1 MMVIFQNKI
10 IYMPSVPPFSRSERV
25 GDYEAQCRPVVWTE
39 KDLKA
44 VDGTALKLLEG
55 SMITSSDSDEA
66 EHVVIVY
73 FQGNASS
80 LPPRLPYLSN
90 ILKRLVRED
99 PGGRKYTIVAL
110 SYRGYWKSKG
120 SASQTGIELDAE
132 AALTW
137 VRGRYDHGR
146 TKIVVWGQ
154 SIGAGVASV
163 SLANLFKNSPDN
175 HRRFSGLILE
185 TPFVDLK
192 RMLVALYPQKFLPYR
207 YLTPF
212 LRSTWDTSTALH
224 RIGQSKPKL
233 KVLILEAGND
243 EIVPPGQA
251 ETLEGVCIEEQL
263 KVDRKKVPGA
273 LHTEVMVK
281 GQGQNHVMEFVRSL

>member
-1 MMVIFQNKI
+1 MVIFQNKI

-25 GDYEAQCRPVVWTE
+25 DDYAAQCRPVEWVE
-39 KDLKA
+39 RDLTA
-44 VDGTALKLLEG
+44 ADGTALKLLEG
-55 SMITSSDSDEA
+55 SIVASVDSDVT
-66 EHVVIVY
+66 EHVVVIY

-90 ILKRLVRED
+90 ILKRLARD
-99 PGGRKYTIVAL
+99 HPGGRKYTIVAL

-120 SASQTGIELDAE
+120 SASQAGIELDAE

-137 VRGRYDHGR
+137 VQGRYDRGR

-163 SLANLFKNSPDN
+163 SLANLLRNGQDN
-175 HRRFSGLILE
+175 LRRFSGLILE

-192 RMLVALYPQKFLPYR
+192 RILVALYPQRFLPYR

-212 LRSTWDTSTALH
+212 LRSTWDTRTAL
-224 RIGQSKPKL
+224 RRLGASKPTL

-243 EIVPPGQA
+243 EVVPPGQA

-263 KVDRKKVPGA
+263 EVDRKMVPGA

-281 GQGQNHVMEFVRSL
+281 GQGQNHIVKFVQSI

>member
-1 MMVIFQNKI
+1 LFVSFLIAA
-10 IYMPSVPPFSRSERV
+10 R
-25 GDYEAQCRPVVWTE
+25 
-39 KDLKA
+39 
-44 VDGTALKLLEG
+44 
-55 SMITSSDSDEA
+55 
-66 EHVVIVY
+66 
-73 FQGNASS
+73 NASS

-90 ILKRLVRED
+90 ILKRLARENS
-99 PGGRKYTIVAL
+99 GGRKYTIVAL

-137 VRGRYDHGR
+137 VQGRYDRGR

-163 SLANLFKNSPDN
+163 SLANLLRNSPDN
-175 HRRFSGLILE
+175 LERFSGLVLE
-185 TPFVDLK
+185 TPFIDLK
-192 RMLVALYPQKFLPYR
+192 SMLVALYPQRFLPYR

-212 LRSTWDTSTALH
+212 LRSTWDTRTALH
-224 RIGQSKPKL
+224 RVGRCKPSL

-263 KVDRKKVPGA
+263 KVERRKVPGA

-281 GQGQNHVMEFVRSL
+281 SQGQNHIVEFVRSL

>member
-25 GDYEAQCRPVVWTE
+25 DDYAAQCRPVEWVE
-39 KDLKA
+39 RDLA
-44 VDGTALKLLEG
+44 AADGTALKLLEG
-55 SMITSSDSDEA
+55 SIVASADSDVA
-66 EHVVIVY
+66 EHVVVVY

-80 LPPRLPYLSN
+80 LPPRLPYLST
-90 ILKRLVRED
+90 ILKRLARENQ
-99 PGGRKYTIVAL
+99 GRRKYTIVAL

-120 SASQTGIELDAE
+120 RASQAGIELDAE

-137 VRGRYDHGR
+137 VQDRYDRGQ
-146 TKIVVWGQ
+146 TKIIVWGQ

-163 SLANLFKNSPDN
+163 SLSNLLRNGQDN
-175 HRRFSGLILE
+175 LRRFSGLILE

-192 RMLVALYPQKFLPYR
+192 TMLVALYPQRFLPYR

-212 LRSTWDTSTALH
+212 LRSTWDTRTAL
-224 RIGQSKPKL
+224 RRVGGSKPNL

-263 KVDRKKVPGA
+263 EVDRKKVPGA

-281 GQGQNHVMEFVRSL
+281 GQGQNYIVGFLRSS